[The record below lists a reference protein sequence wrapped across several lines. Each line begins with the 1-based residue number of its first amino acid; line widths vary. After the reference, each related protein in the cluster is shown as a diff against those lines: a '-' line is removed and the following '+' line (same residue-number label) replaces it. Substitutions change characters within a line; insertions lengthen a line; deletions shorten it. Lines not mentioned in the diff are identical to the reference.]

1 MAQNSQEIVYA
12 CFQLKKRLEVRKR
25 MTFYYDACGV
35 DSFLCICAPLVK
47 VTPPPLIK
55 QRTYFMLLY
64 IFSLKPQTQI
74 EKEGKRDFTAPSPL
88 VQHRCAWS
96 FATYGHKQLL

>member
-1 MAQNSQEIVYA
+1 
-12 CFQLKKRLEVRKR
+12 
-25 MTFYYDACGV
+25 
-35 DSFLCICAPLVK
+35 
-47 VTPPPLIK
+47 
-55 QRTYFMLLY
+55 MLLY

-74 EKEGKRDFTAPSPL
+74 EKEGKRDITAPSPL